1 MLITKFNVSNVLSSM
16 HILYQFAFLLSIG
29 LLFIMFVAITI
40 NKLRN
45 TKMQLLSAGVQ
56 VFVLLLNDLY
66 NLYLALVLVIDFAW
80 LKSRLA
86 VTKRK

>member
-1 MLITKFNVSNVLSSM
+1 M
-16 HILYQFAFLLSIG
+16 HILNQLAFLLSIG
-29 LLFIMFVAITI
+29 LLFITFVAITI

>member
-1 MLITKFNVSNVLSSM
+1 M

-29 LLFIMFVAITI
+29 LLFIMYVAITI

-66 NLYLALVLVIDFAW
+66 NLYLA
-80 LKSRLA
+80 
-86 VTKRK
+86 